1 MSPLKMWCLLPLAVL
16 LLSISPTET
25 EVVKEMS
32 QCEGFLLNK
41 PPQVPGILE
50 KGQIVNQNRYR
61 VICQTYENKRRFVTL
76 YDTNNKIPVLSA
88 YKYRGQ
94 ENSEEKEERP
104 KTRWKIEP
112 QLEDRSTDKNMKN
125 CNHAEYKN
133 QASDNDYKHNKDYN
147 RGHLFPSSYG
157 FDESDKISTFTLT
170 NIVPQAISFNSGSW
184 NKMEKYMRCVLENY
198 CKNNINNP
206 EGYIVTG
213 AKASPDK
220 KLNSRVNIPS
230 MLWSAF
236 CCYSH
241 QNRKWIAGAFWGDNV
256 PDESKNKHL
265 TMRTLADLYN
275 ELSTGRTRFEAFPGP
290 RENTSKCPLKETAEE
305 SLRALN
311 IKTTCKY
318 PQNNFTEIFHKAK
331 ANGFKKNGNILRIIV
346 ED

>member
-1 MSPLKMWCLLPLAVL
+1 MMTPLNTWCLLPLTVLL

-25 EVVKEMS
+25 EVVQSMS
-32 QCEGFLLNK
+32 QCEGFILNK

-50 KGQIVNQNRYR
+50 NGQIKGKNRYR

-76 YDTNNKIPVLSA
+76 YDTKNKIPVLSA

-94 ENSEEKEERP
+94 ENSEEREERP
-104 KTRWKIEP
+104 KTHWKIEP
-112 QLEDRSTDKNMKN
+112 QLEDRSTDKNMKK
-125 CNHAEYKN
+125 CDQAQYKN
-133 QASDNDYKHNKDYN
+133 QASDNDYKNNKDYN

-184 NKMEKYMRCVLENY
+184 EKMEKYMRCVLENY
-198 CKNNINNP
+198 CENK
-206 EGYIVTG
+206 EGYVVTG

-236 CCYSH
+236 CCYSQ
-241 QNRKWIAGAFWGDNV
+241 QNRKWIAGAFWGANV
-256 PDESKNKHL
+256 RDESETTYL
-265 TMRTLADLYN
+265 PMRTLADLYN
-275 ELSTGRTRFEAFPGP
+275 ELSTGSARFEAFPGP

-305 SLRALN
+305 SLGALN

-318 PQNNFTEIFHKAK
+318 PPKNFTEIFHKDKAK
-331 ANGFKKNGNILRIIV
+331 GFKKNGKTLRIIV

>member
-1 MSPLKMWCLLPLAVL
+1 MMTPLKMCCLQPLAVL
-16 LLSISPTET
+16 LLSISRTET

-32 QCEGFLLNK
+32 QCEGFILNK

-50 KGQIVNQNRYR
+50 KGQIKEDITYK
-61 VICQTYENKRRFVTL
+61 VICQTYGNKTRFVTL
-76 YDTNNKIPVLSA
+76 YDTNNKIPVFSA

-104 KTRWKIEP
+104 KTHWKIEP

-125 CNHAEYKN
+125 CDQAEYKN
-133 QASDNDYKHNKDYN
+133 QASDNDYKNNKDYN

-157 FDESDKISTFTLT
+157 FDGSDKISTCTLT

-184 NKMEKYMRCVLENY
+184 NKMEKYIKCILDNY
-198 CKNNINNP
+198 CENK
-206 EGYIVTG
+206 EGYVVTG

-220 KLNSRVNIPS
+220 QLSSRVNIPS

-256 PDESKNKHL
+256 QDESKTKHL
-265 TMRTLADLYN
+265 TMRTLTDLYD

-318 PQNNFTEIFHKAK
+318 PPENLKGIFHKD
-331 ANGFKKNGNILRIIV
+331 NGFMKNGKTLRIIV
-346 ED
+346 KD